1 MYNERATF
9 KRRAMQELF
18 AIIPKLPGVRVYQF
32 SDGKSSEELSD
43 FCQEQGHYL
52 EIVAFEDEIYEKIKN
67 LPAKVRRID
76 EDKERYNLRSQ
87 LFDTIFVNYD
97 INKLHNKELFFRKIY
112 RMMKNA
118 ADVIVFVD
126 NEQIKELESLLQEL
140 NFVAINPIF
149 LQDRTVLT
157 AKKMHGWAKV

>member
-1 MYNERATF
+1 
-9 KRRAMQELF
+9 MQELF

-32 SDGKSSEELSD
+32 SDGKSSGELSD

-52 EIVAFEDEIYEKIKN
+52 EIAALEDEIYEQVRH

-76 EDKERYNLRSQ
+76 EEKERYNLRSQ

-118 ADVIVFVD
+118 ADIIIFTD
-126 NEQIKELESLLQEL
+126 KKQIKELEALLQEL

-149 LQDRTVLT
+149 LQDATVLT
-157 AKKMHGWAKV
+157 AKKMHGWTKV